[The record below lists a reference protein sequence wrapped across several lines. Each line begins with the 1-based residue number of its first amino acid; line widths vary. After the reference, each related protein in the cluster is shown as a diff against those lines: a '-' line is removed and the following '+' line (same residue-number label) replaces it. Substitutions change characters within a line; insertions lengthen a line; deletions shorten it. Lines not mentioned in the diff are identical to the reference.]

1 MDAQIEVRNNHESR
15 SYDAVLD
22 GRVVGMIVYERVA
35 SRLMIRHTIVAPAV
49 RGRGIGQE
57 LVRAA
62 LDDVRASGLTLTNY
76 CSFVGGFMEANPEY
90 RDLVD
95 ARLPGTLTIADQR
108 DRVTGSPTTR

>member
-1 MDAQIEVRNNHESR
+1 MDTQIEVRNNHESR

-35 SRLMIRHTIVAPAV
+35 SRLMIRHTIVDPAL
-49 RGRGIGQE
+49 RGRGIGTT
-57 LVRAA
+57 LARFA

-76 CSFVGGFMEANPEY
+76 CSFVADFIETNPEY

-95 ARLPGTLTIADQR
+95 EQLPGRVTMVDQR
-108 DRVTGSPTTR
+108 DRVIDSPTAR

>member
-1 MDAQIEVRNNHESR
+1 MDTQIEVRNNHDSR

-35 SRLMIRHTIVAPAV
+35 SRLMIRHTIVDPAL
-49 RGRGIGQE
+49 RGLGIGRT
-57 LVRAA
+57 LAKAA

-76 CSFVGGFMEANPEY
+76 CSFVGTFIEVNPEY

-95 ARLPGTLTIADQR
+95 PQLPGTVTITDQR
-108 DRVTGSPTTR
+108 DWAIHSPTVH

>member
-1 MDAQIEVRNNHESR
+1 MDTRIEVRNNHDSR

-35 SRLMIRHTIVAPAV
+35 SRLMIRHTIVDPAL
-49 RGRGIGQE
+49 RGSGIGTTLAQ
-57 LVRAA
+57 AA

-76 CSFVGGFMEANPEY
+76 CSFVGHFIEAHPDY

-95 ARLPGTLTIADQR
+95 AELPGTVTIADQR
-108 DRVTGSPTTR
+108 DRVNGSPTAH

>member
-1 MDAQIEVRNNHESR
+1 MDTQIEVRNNHDSR

-35 SRLMIRHTIVAPAV
+35 SRLMIRHTIVDPAL
-49 RGRGIGQE
+49 RGLGVGTT
-57 LVRAA
+57 LAKAA

-76 CSFVGGFMEANPEY
+76 CSFIGGFLEANPEY

-95 ARLPGTLTIADQR
+95 AQLPGTATIADQR
-108 DRVTGSPTTR
+108 DRVTGPPTAH

>member
-1 MDAQIEVRNNHESR
+1 MDTQIEVRNNHDSR

-35 SRLMIRHTIVAPAV
+35 SRLMIRHTIVEPAL
-49 RGRGIGQE
+49 RGSGIGKT
-57 LVRAA
+57 LVQGA

-76 CSFVGGFMEANPEY
+76 CSFVGDFIEANPEY

-95 ARLPGTLTIADQR
+95 AQFPGVVTIADQPGR
-108 DRVTGSPTTR
+108 